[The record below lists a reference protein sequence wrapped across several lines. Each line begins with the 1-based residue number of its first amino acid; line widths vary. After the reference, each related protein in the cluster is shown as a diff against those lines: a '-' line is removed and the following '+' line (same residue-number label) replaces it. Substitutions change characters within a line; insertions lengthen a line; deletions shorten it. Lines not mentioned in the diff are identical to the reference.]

1 MLIKIIRII
10 AVLFAVTVAASVLP
24 RLYDT
29 TFSSRGGR
37 GHKDIRYSEILK
49 DFIISEYVYPTDNS
63 HAAGQTVYYD
73 RHGKS
78 YSRDS
83 VDQLFLLDNVSQ
95 LAYEGR
101 FPDTICGTAVTPEL
115 VSSEAFSQYYSAQ
128 PGLYYGLC
136 ELRDRKSYT
145 SRSLEPRDLF
155 RITPEGIQ
163 FIVCETN
170 QIDEEKSRRF
180 TSELTRLDF
189 HFPALRMWT
198 SPDKNVSEAVGY
210 YVTDSKND
218 LYCLSMELSTP
229 VVQKLGKPDNKN
241 IRNVNFGKSSDIR
254 ALLITED
261 GDTYIQHPDLSYTR
275 LALPSS
281 LGKSGTL
288 NGNLFYRIFTLP
300 DRNRQTTFVFD
311 RDFRLLDSCSLYYPP
326 RPQSTAG
333 VFKELLLPLRIGQTA
348 WNGFYAD
355 WSPIKRFIW
364 FNLILTAIALYYR
377 RKNGYRLSDAFTV
390 TDLLLV
396 VVFGIYSFIGI
407 FAFPLKRSQ
416 KEIVKSKSA
425 DL

>member
-10 AVLFAVTVAASVLP
+10 AVLFAVTAAASVLP
-24 RLYDT
+24 RLYNT
-29 TFSSRGGR
+29 TFSSGGGR

-49 DFIISEYVYPTDNS
+49 DFIISEYVYPTDKSNS
-63 HAAGQTVYYD
+63 SGQTVYYD

-78 YSRDS
+78 YTRDS
-83 VDQLFLLDNVSQ
+83 VDQLLLLDNVSQ

-170 QIDEEKSRRF
+170 RIDEEKSRLF
-180 TSELTRLDF
+180 TAELTKLDF
-189 HFPALRMWT
+189 RFPALRMWT
-198 SPDKNVSEAVGY
+198 SPDKSISEAIGY
-210 YVTDSKND
+210 YITDSKND
-218 LYCLSMELSTP
+218 LYRLSMELSVP
-229 VVQKLGKPDNKN
+229 VVQKLEKPDNKN
-241 IRNVNFGKSSDIR
+241 IRNVNFGKSPDIR
-254 ALLITED
+254 AIFITED
-261 GDTYIQHPDLSYTR
+261 GDTYIQHPDLNYTR
-275 LALPSS
+275 LTLPNS
-281 LGKSGTL
+281 LGKSGML

-300 DRNRQTTFVFD
+300 GKNQQTTFVFD

-333 VFKELLLPLRIGQTA
+333 VIRDLLLPLRIGQTA
-348 WNGFYAD
+348 WDGFYAD
-355 WSPIKRFIW
+355 WSPVKRFVW
-364 FNLILTAIALYYR
+364 FNLILTAVALYYKR
-377 RKNGYRLSDAFTV
+377 RNGYRLSDPFTV

-396 VVFGIYSFIGI
+396 AIFGIYGFIGI
-407 FAFPLKRSQ
+407 FAFPPKRPERNTKTQ
-416 KEIVKSKSA
+416 IC
-425 DL
+425 